1 MSRLTQ
7 IQVRYQLPAIFFYGQ
22 YDLYKRWLACMRIT
36 MGPMVAMFISTILQ
50 VPLCMFFMIY
60 LDMGIIGLA
69 IATSIKDFITWCLV
83 TVHGSCSEEISKA
96 LVPIDMDS
104 FRGWTQ
110 YLKVALPSTLMI
122 TAEWWAFQ
130 ALLILAGIIGVNE
143 LAAATICMSL
153 CRLVLMVPLGI

>member
-1 MSRLTQ
+1 
-7 IQVRYQLPAIFFYGQ
+7 
-22 YDLYKRWLACMRIT
+22 